1 MDKFNNLPTVST
13 ITTTIILIFFL
24 KKWGIFNWKK
34 WGVFNWNL
42 QGKRHGPRAY
52 VAVVG
57 EKVQRQHYIP
67 KNQVGYIKEGIKQY
81 RRLHEI
87 VDLITAINLTLM
99 RGGLLNEK

>member
-1 MDKFNNLPTVST
+1 
-13 ITTTIILIFFL
+13 
-24 KKWGIFNWKK
+24 
-34 WGVFNWNL
+34 
-42 QGKRHGPRAY
+42 
-52 VAVVG
+52 VG